1 MFTSAK
7 RTMISVIRA
16 LIIVPAVLNIPA
28 WLYAR
33 RHRGGTAFLPWLT
46 VPAVCLWSALM
57 FLGIGRS
64 TLANFVEGFW
74 IAGLGV
80 FLVYLQVFALDRV
93 WKRPRRTSAMLAVA
107 LCIVAVI
114 LRLCMPPLPE

>member
-1 MFTSAK
+1 
-7 RTMISVIRA
+7 MIFLITV
-16 LIIVPAVLNIPA
+16 LIIVPAVLDTPA

-33 RHRGGTAFLPWLT
+33 RHRGGTAFLPWLA
-46 VPAVCLWSALM
+46 VPALCLWSGLM
-57 FLGIGRS
+57 VLGVGRS
-64 TLANFVEGFW
+64 TLGNFEEGIW
-74 IAGLGV
+74 IVGLGV

-114 LRLCMPPLPE
+114 LRLYMPPLPE